1 MRGSRSTDY
10 DWIIYDIIYIL
21 ITLTRGSREPSLQA
35 NANKT
40 LLLAGDWVQTG
51 LEFKHQPQIGFQRGE
66 EAAGREGGRVFVTG
80 GGWDGD
86 GEGWDCRQ
94 LLVNRLTQGCVILLV

>member
-21 ITLTRGSREPSLQA
+21 ITLSGDSREPSLQA

-51 LEFKHQPQIGFQRGE
+51 LESKHQPADWVSARVKKRLEMG
-66 EAAGREGGRVFVTG
+66 AAG
-80 GGWDGD
+80 
-86 GEGWDCRQ
+86 
-94 LLVNRLTQGCVILLV
+94 L

>member
-40 LLLAGDWVQTG
+40 LLLARDWVQTG
-51 LEFKHQPQIGFQRGE
+51 QEFKHQPRIEFHRGE
-66 EAAGREGGRVFVTG
+66 EAAGWGGGGGFATG
-80 GGWDGD
+80 GGRD
-86 GEGWDCRQ
+86 GEGWDCRH
-94 LLVNRLTQGCVILLV
+94 LLVNRLTQGCVILLA

>member
-40 LLLAGDWVQTG
+40 PLLARDWVQTG
-51 LEFKHQPQIGFQRGE
+51 LEFKHKPDWVSVGWRSGRRGT
-66 EAAGREGGRVFVTG
+66 EGLGLMGVEMEMER
-80 GGWDGD
+80 DGIAD
-86 GEGWDCRQ
+86 ISW
-94 LLVNRLTQGCVILLV
+94 

>member
-21 ITLTRGSREPSLQA
+21 ITLTRGSREPSLRA

-40 LLLAGDWVQTG
+40 LLLARDWVQTG
-51 LEFKHQPQIGFQRGE
+51 QEFKHQPRIDFQQGE
-66 EAAGREGGRVFVTG
+66 EAAGGVGGLEGLR
-80 GGWDGD
+80 
-86 GEGWDCRQ
+86 
-94 LLVNRLTQGCVILLV
+94 LVGVEMERDEIADISW